1 MMTIEEI
8 AEIATRH
15 SSSLRASYPDR
26 VLIDVRREILSPAST
41 IFVTVRQFDQSYS
54 TASLTVSPAGS
65 IEMVERQVAAFFH
78 HFEESLKLPA

>member
-1 MMTIEEI
+1 MLTIEKI
-8 AEIATRH
+8 AEIATKH
-15 SSSLRASYPDR
+15 SASLQASYPDR

-54 TASLTVSPAGS
+54 TASLTVSPANS
-65 IEMVERQVAAFFH
+65 IEMVEHHVAAFFH